1 MLRRRPAA
9 AAATLL
15 FTCVALSARQDRA
28 ADVLARARDAIGGEA
43 RLRAVHS
50 LSLKATSRTTGNILY
65 RTRDYAFV
73 SDEQK
78 REPIQID
85 LELPDRFVLAREIS
99 LSRRYTGVNGHRL
112 IAGVLTAGRFRPD
125 TFIGVGGP
133 SPEPRVLQ
141 TREREFLR
149 WLVAWL
155 LVAPEDRRLQFT
167 DAGEGQTPD
176 GIADTLDAVGAYDFT
191 TRLSFDK
198 RTHRLSMLTF
208 EEPPIIR
215 RVPLPPPLIEVRED
229 TPLRKVIETADGTG
243 TFEFD
248 QDKHQLVKMTYLPKA
263 PVRPPA
269 VRSAPPVSAAN
280 QDAPLFSTIQAP
292 DPPPSMRTTATP
304 IRAVGAKYIRV
315 TQVCFGDYRPVDGI
329 LLPYHVTIDTG
340 PVEEWQIS
348 SVKVNPK
355 IDPKRFA
362 PR

>member
-167 DAGEGQTPD
+167 DAGEGQ
-176 GIADTLDAVGAYDFT
+176 G
-191 TRLSFDK
+191 K
-198 RTHRLSMLTF
+198 Q
-208 EEPPIIR
+208 
-215 RVPLPPPLIEVRED
+215 RE
-229 TPLRKVIETADGTG
+229 
-243 TFEFD
+243 F
-248 QDKHQLVKMTYLPKA
+248 
-263 PVRPPA
+263 
-269 VRSAPPVSAAN
+269 
-280 QDAPLFSTIQAP
+280 
-292 DPPPSMRTTATP
+292 
-304 IRAVGAKYIRV
+304 
-315 TQVCFGDYRPVDGI
+315 
-329 LLPYHVTIDTG
+329 
-340 PVEEWQIS
+340 
-348 SVKVNPK
+348 
-355 IDPKRFA
+355 
-362 PR
+362 